1 MLYLWVLM
9 SFLYPSFLF
18 ALTALSIPIIVHL
31 FNFRRY
37 KKIFFTNV
45 RFLKEV
51 QQESRAK
58 STLKRLLILISRLLA
73 LSCLVMAFAQPILPG
88 EYIIKKGVRMISLY
102 IDNSFSMQAANKNG
116 TLMEDAKRKAREIVQ
131 ASSAG
136 DKFQLLSNDF
146 NAPYQQTQS
155 KEQALDI
162 IDKMQLS
169 PSVKNADEV
178 YARLKSNLGDDIK
191 NAEIFLL
198 GDFQKSTFNTT
209 AFKPDSLVE
218 TNFILLENPI
228 AQNIF
233 IDTCFVE
240 SPYFQ
245 QGSTQKLHVKIK
257 NLSEKEIEN
266 GPLKLYINNKQVA
279 PVSFKVSPNGVTDAL
294 LSFTCKETGLQQG
307 ILAIEDF
314 PVTFDDTLYFSFNV
328 NSKVPCLVINKK
340 EETPIAI
347 GAGAYLKSLFSNDSL
362 FDFREQNDQNIDYA
376 QFSKTNLI
384 VVNGLQNLTSGLSQ
398 ELKKF
403 ILSGGSVLVF
413 PARDA
418 DKESYN
424 SFFSQLSAATFMQA
438 DTAKSRIESKNLP
451 KTLYEGVFEKMPE
464 NMDMPL
470 INYHYVTQS
479 NSRSGEE
486 ILLKLL
492 NGQSFLSLYNKGKGR
507 LYVCSAPLNEKSSS
521 FAKHALFVPTLIKIA
536 ILSRPAPP
544 LYYFSGK
551 NEAIDVSLINISGE
565 KPMNISGQN
574 KTDFIPEVKTTE
586 SNRYILTHGM
596 PEHAGNYNLMH
607 DKKLLEGLAFNYK
620 RQESDLSCYNKTEL
634 EDLIKKSDW
643 LHVHLI
649 EAGSGN
655 FKASLADIGGGIRL
669 WKLFVLLTLLF
680 LLAETALIKLMR

>member
-1 MLYLWVLM
+1 MLYFWVLM

-18 ALTALSIPIIVHL
+18 ALFTLSIPIIVHL

-58 STLKRLLILISRLLA
+58 STLKRLLILISRILA
-73 LSCLVMAFAQPILPG
+73 LSCLVLAFAQPVLPG
-88 EYIIKKGVRMISLY
+88 EHVVKKGVRMISLY

-116 TLMEDAKRKAREIVQ
+116 TLLEDAKRKAREIIQ
-131 ASSAG
+131 SSSAS
-136 DKFQLLSNDF
+136 DKFQLLTNDF

-155 KEQALDI
+155 KEQALDL
-162 IDKMQLS
+162 IDKLQLS

-178 YARLKSNLGDDIK
+178 YARLKSNLGEDVK
-191 NAEIFLL
+191 NAELFLL
-198 GDFQKSTFNTT
+198 SDFQKSTFNT
-209 AFKPDSLVE
+209 AIFKPDSLVE
-218 TNFILLENPI
+218 TNFILLENPT
-228 AQNIF
+228 AQNVF

-245 QGSTQKLHVKIK
+245 LGSTQKLHVKIK
-257 NLSEKEIEN
+257 NLSDKEIEN
-266 GPLKLYINNKQVA
+266 GSLKLYLNNKQVA
-279 PVSFKVSPNGVTDAL
+279 PVSFKVSSNGATDAL

-307 ILAIEDF
+307 MLAIEDF
-314 PVTFDDTLYFSFNV
+314 PVTFDDTLYFSFSV
-328 NSKVPCLVINKK
+328 NSRVPCLVINKK
-340 EETPIAI
+340 DERSA
-347 GAGAYLKSLFSNDSL
+347 AYLQSLFSNDSL
-362 FDFREQNDQNIDYA
+362 FDFKEQNDQNIDYA

-384 VVNGLQNLTSGLSQ
+384 VVNGLQNLSSGFSQ

-413 PARDA
+413 PSENS

-424 SFFSQLSAATFMQA
+424 NFFAQLSAATFVQP
-438 DTAKSRIESKNLP
+438 DTGRSRIESKNLP
-451 KTLYEGVFEKMPE
+451 KALYEGVFEKTPE
-464 NMDMPL
+464 NMDMPV

-536 ILSRPAPP
+536 ILSRPSPP

-565 KPMNISGQN
+565 KPMNIAGQN

-586 SNRYILTHGM
+586 SNRYVLTHGM
-596 PEHAGNYNLMH
+596 PEHAGNYTLMH

-620 RQESDLSCYNKTEL
+620 RQESDLTCYNKNEL
-634 EDLIKKSDW
+634 EDLVKKSGW
-643 LHVHLI
+643 PRVHI
-649 EAGSGN
+649 VEAGSGN
-655 FKASLADIGGGIRL
+655 FKASLADIGGGTRL

-680 LLAETALIKLMR
+680 LLAETALIKFMR

>member
-1 MLYLWVLM
+1 MLYFWVLM

-73 LSCLVMAFAQPILPG
+73 LSCLVFAFAQPVIPG
-88 EYIIKKGVRMISLY
+88 EHVVKKGVRMISIY
-102 IDNSFSMQAANKNG
+102 MDNSFSMQAANKNG
-116 TLMEDAKRKAREIVQ
+116 TLLDEAKRKAREIIQ
-131 ASSAG
+131 SSSAG
-136 DKFQLLSNDF
+136 DKFQILSNDF

-169 PSVKNADEV
+169 PAVKNADEV
-178 YARLKSNLGDDIK
+178 YARLKNNLGDDIK
-191 NAEIFLL
+191 NAELFLL
-198 GDFQKSTFNTT
+198 SDFQKTTFNPTT
-209 AFKPDSLVE
+209 FKPDSLVE
-218 TNFILLENPI
+218 TNFILLENSA
-228 AQNIF
+228 AQNLF

-245 QGSTQKLHVKIK
+245 LGSTQKLHVKIK
-257 NLSEKEIEN
+257 NISDKEIEN
-266 GPLKLYINNKQVA
+266 GSLKLFINNKQIA
-279 PVSFKVSPNGVTDAL
+279 PLSFKVSANSATEAQ
-294 LSFTCKETGLQQG
+294 LSFTCKETGIQQAM
-307 ILAIEDF
+307 LAIEDY

-328 NSKVPCLVINKK
+328 NNRVPCLVINKK
-340 EETPIAI
+340 EERSA
-347 GAGAYLKSLFSNDSL
+347 AFLQSLFSNDSL
-362 FDFREQNDQNIDYA
+362 FDFHEQTDQNIDYV
-376 QFSKTNLI
+376 QFTKTNLI
-384 VVNGLQNLTSGLSQ
+384 VLNGLQNLTSGLSQ

-403 ILSGGSVLVF
+403 ILAGGSVLVF
-413 PARDA
+413 PAENS

-424 SFFSQLSAATFMQA
+424 NFFAPLSAATFVVA
-438 DTAKSRIESKNLP
+438 DTARTRVENKNLP
-451 KTLYEGVFEKMPE
+451 KTLYEGVFEKTPE

-470 INYHYVTQS
+470 VNYHYIEQS

-492 NGQSFLSLYNKGKGR
+492 NGQSFLSLYNKGKGK
-507 LYVCSAPLNEKSSS
+507 LYVCSAPLNEKNSS

-544 LYYFSGK
+544 LYYFSGS

-565 KPMNISGQN
+565 KPMNITGVG

-596 PEHAGNYNLMH
+596 PENAGNYQLMH
-607 DKKLLEGLAFNYK
+607 DKKTLEGLAFNYK
-620 RQESDLSCYNKTEL
+620 RLESDLICYNKIEL
-634 EDLIKKSDW
+634 EELVKKSAW
-643 LHVHLI
+643 PRVHII
-649 EAGSGN
+649 EAGSAN
-655 FKASLADIGGGIRL
+655 FKASLADIGGGTRL
-669 WKLFVLLTLLF
+669 WKLFILLTLLF
-680 LLAETALIKLMR
+680 LLAETALIKFVR